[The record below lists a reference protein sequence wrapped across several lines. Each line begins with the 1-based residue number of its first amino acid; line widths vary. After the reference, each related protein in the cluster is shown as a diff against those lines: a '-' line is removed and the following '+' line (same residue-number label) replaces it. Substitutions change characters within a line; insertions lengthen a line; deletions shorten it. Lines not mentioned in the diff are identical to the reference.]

1 MISNRWLII
10 ALVIS
15 VAVNIGSVGFFTGR
29 ASAGDFKP
37 PRLDPTM
44 NLSRLVR
51 ALPQDRRDELRDPIR
66 AHFKMMRSNTQG
78 VRDAQQQLSR
88 DLSATTLDKRA
99 LQTSLDQFREA
110 LCESMAAGN
119 RSLVDLAALMTPE
132 ERVLLVRSVGPP
144 GRSHR
149 PKPRPQEPSADIKP

>member
-1 MISNRWLII
+1 MTSNRWLII

-15 VAVNIGSVGFFTGR
+15 VAVNIGMVGFFTGR

-44 NLSRLVR
+44 NLSRLVA
-51 ALPQDRRDELRDPIR
+51 ALPEGRRDELRDPIR
-66 AHFKMMRSNTQG
+66 AHFRMMRSNTRG

-88 DLSATTLDKRA
+88 QLSATTLDKQA
-99 LQTSLDQFREA
+99 LQMSLDQFREA

-119 RSLVDLAALMTPE
+119 QSLVDLAALMTPE
-132 ERVLLVRSVGPP
+132 ERVLLVQNVGPP

-149 PKPRPQEPSADIKP
+149 PHPRPQVQP